1 MDKGYKDHID
11 EGLEFI
17 AIVRRL
23 AELDGTSVEE
33 IDKFIKTHG
42 AKHTEKASKMDKGQI
57 LMLLMAKAV
66 METIGL
72 GRK

>member
-1 MDKGYKDHID
+1 MKKGYKDRMD
-11 EGLEFI
+11 EGIEFI

-33 IDKFIKTHG
+33 IDEFIKTHR
-42 AKHTEKASKMDKGQI
+42 AKHIEKASKMSKEQI
-57 LMLLMAKAV
+57 LMLLMAQFV
-66 METIGL
+66 METISL

>member
-1 MDKGYKDHID
+1 MDKVYKDHID
-11 EGLEFI
+11 EGLEII

-33 IDKFIKTHG
+33 IDEFIKTHG
-42 AKHTEKASKMDKGQI
+42 AKHIEKASKMGEGQI
-57 LMLLMAKAV
+57 LMLLMAKSV
-66 METIGL
+66 MEKIDL

>member
-1 MDKGYKDHID
+1 MNKVYKDHID
-11 EGLEFI
+11 EGLEII

-33 IDKFIKTHG
+33 IDEFIKTHR
-42 AKHTEKASKMDKGQI
+42 AKHIEKASKMGEGQI
-57 LMLLMAKAV
+57 LMLLMAKSV

>member
-1 MDKGYKDHID
+1 MNKVYKDHID
-11 EGLEFI
+11 EGLEII

-33 IDKFIKTHG
+33 IDEFIKTHG
-42 AKHTEKASKMDKGQI
+42 AKHKEKVSKMGEGQI
-57 LMLLMAKAV
+57 LMLLMAKSV
-66 METIGL
+66 MKTIDL